1 VTVDGD
7 ELAELG
13 ALACRLAVEAGDA
26 ALAGRRTASLP
37 ALTPGTKSTA
47 TDLVTAYDKAAE
59 ALIVAGITAT
69 RPADGI
75 VGEEGTNRD
84 GTSGVS
90 WFIDP
95 IDGTTNFVY
104 DLPMWSTS
112 VAAGDADG
120 MLVGAV
126 YLPALG
132 ELFAAT
138 RGGGATLDGRPIHCS
153 DRADLALAL
162 VATGFGYEPAR
173 RRRQGAIVADLIGSV
188 RDIRRLGS
196 AAIDLCYVAAG
207 RYDAYFETGLNAWD
221 AAAGELIAREAG
233 CRTGD
238 HRGGPPVPDELLVAA
253 PAIFDDLQRFLAG
266 TVESA

>member
-1 VTVDGD
+1 MTALAD
-7 ELAELG
+7 ELV

-26 ALAGRRTASLP
+26 ALAGRREASLP
-37 ALTPGTKSTA
+37 AITPGTKSTA
-47 TDLVTAYDKAAE
+47 TDLVTAYDRAAE
-59 ALIVAGITAT
+59 AMIVAGIRAA
-69 RPADGI
+69 RPGDAI
-75 VGEEGTNRD
+75 VGEEGTDHD

-90 WFIDP
+90 WFVDP

-104 DLPMWSTS
+104 DLPLWSTS
-112 VAAGDADG
+112 VAAGDRDG

-126 YLPALG
+126 YVPALG

-138 RGGGATLDGRPIHCS
+138 RGGGATLGGRPIRCS
-153 DRADLALAL
+153 DRAELGLAL
-162 VATGFGYEPAR
+162 VATGFAYDVAR
-173 RRRQGAIVADLIGSV
+173 RRRQGEIVADVLGAV

-238 HRGGPPVPDELLVAA
+238 HRGGPPVPAELLVAT
-253 PAIFDDLQRFLAG
+253 PAIFDDLQRLLAP
-266 TVESA
+266 TVTS